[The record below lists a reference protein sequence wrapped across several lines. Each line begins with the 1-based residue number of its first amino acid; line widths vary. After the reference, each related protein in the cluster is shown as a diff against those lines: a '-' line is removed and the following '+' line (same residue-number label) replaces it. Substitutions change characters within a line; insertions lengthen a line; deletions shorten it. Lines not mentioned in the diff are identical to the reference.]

1 MNLTAMLTH
10 HPFWGFLTL
19 VVLVWYSTVTIY
31 VGVRGIADIKS
42 MLRNLKRSQDEKT
55 GGKKKN

>member
-1 MNLTAMLTH
+1 MLTH

-55 GGKKKN
+55 GGEKKN

>member
-1 MNLTAMLTH
+1 MNLTAMLTN
-10 HPFWGFLTL
+10 HPFWGLLTL
-19 VVLVWYSTVTIY
+19 AVLVWYSTVTFY